1 MAEAHCP
8 HCLLLL
14 HDADA
19 LPYPAAP
26 MRCPHCRLVIG
37 AGRARHD
44 GDSGEYGARAHGS
57 AAGVVANAARRE
69 EAEVLEPQVVTV
81 ALRDVADSVGAPLD
95 RLRMLDYQEEAEQDH
110 DLPPLA
116 SVIATFGT
124 WKRARREAASR
135 STAATAA

>member
-19 LPYPAAP
+19 LPYPAEP

-37 AGRARHD
+37 AGRARPD
-44 GDSGEYGARAHGS
+44 GDDGEYGARAHGS

-69 EAEVLEPQVVTV
+69 HAEVLEPEIVTI
-81 ALRDVADSVGAPLD
+81 ALRDVADHVGAPLD
-95 RLRMLDYQEEAEQDH
+95 RLRMLDYQEQAERD
-110 DLPPLA
+110 P
-116 SVIATFGT
+116 
-124 WKRARREAASR
+124 
-135 STAATAA
+135 